1 LTLEERLTAAKEKF
15 VFLFWLSCLRLEG
28 NQVIIYYSFRLIL
41 QHENQK
47 RYKRLAIAHFSMGCN
62 MDAKP
67 AKIKPIKLVK
77 GKKRWGEDDIILPFV
92 CPYISNRF

>member
-1 LTLEERLTAAKEKF
+1 
-15 VFLFWLSCLRLEG
+15 
-28 NQVIIYYSFRLIL
+28 
-41 QHENQK
+41 
-47 RYKRLAIAHFSMGCN
+47 MGCN